1 MPEYKLFAQR
11 VGLMGITNITI
22 ISPLRSILENFEK
35 LSKIPEYTPKHIKKG
50 IVRAVNQNPP

>member
-1 MPEYKLFAQR
+1 MTEYKLFAQR
-11 VGLMGITNITI
+11 VGLMGITNIT

-35 LSKIPEYTPKHIKKG
+35 LSKIPEYTPKHIKKE